1 MCRMVVFA
9 GTCPGCQTYFT
20 WNELSQELS
29 CLEAKNN
36 GIFGECRRGTVMDE
50 HSFNQECEAC
60 AEEAYNDEGVAGL
73 EDDMLAPAQ
82 GNKSSKSG
90 KSSSSSSSKKD
101 DSRKK
106 KKQKTT

>member
-9 GTCPGCQTYFT
+9 GTCPACNTYFT

-36 GIFGECRRGTVMDE
+36 GIFGDCRRGMTMEE
-50 HSFNQECEAC
+50 HVFNQECDEC
-60 AEEAYNDEGVAGL
+60 AEEANNDEGVAGL
-73 EDDMLAPAQ
+73 EDDNMLTPATR
-82 GNKSSKSG
+82 SKSTSGG
-90 KSSSSSSSKKD
+90 KASSSSKKD

-106 KKQKTT
+106 KKQRTA